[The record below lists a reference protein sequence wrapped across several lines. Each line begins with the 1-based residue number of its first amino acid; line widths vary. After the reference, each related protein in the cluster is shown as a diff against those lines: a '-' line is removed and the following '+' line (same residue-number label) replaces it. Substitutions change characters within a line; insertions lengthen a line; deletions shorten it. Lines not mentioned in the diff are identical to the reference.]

1 MIAMLTVYDEYYSS
15 TLIGSEENQTEFPPN
30 GNFQKFNFKK
40 KHGINLIK
48 FNEIRLERTDIVKL
62 LIESDTNSMNQIA
75 QIDKDLYDYK
85 MNSIPTEGKTYQQFI
100 RQLVMNVE
108 NFNAVDKNGNTA
120 LHRAIEQGK

>member
-1 MIAMLTVYDEYYSS
+1 M
-15 TLIGSEENQTEFPPN
+15 
-30 GNFQKFNFKK
+30 
-40 KHGINLIK
+40 
-48 FNEIRLERTDIVKL
+48 KL

-85 MNSIPTEGKTYQQFI
+85 MNNIPTEGKTYQQFM

>member
-1 MIAMLTVYDEYYSS
+1 
-15 TLIGSEENQTEFPPN
+15 
-30 GNFQKFNFKK
+30 
-40 KHGINLIK
+40 
-48 FNEIRLERTDIVKL
+48 
-62 LIESDTNSMNQIA
+62 MNQIA

-85 MNSIPTEGKTYQQFI
+85 MNNIPTEGKTYQQFM